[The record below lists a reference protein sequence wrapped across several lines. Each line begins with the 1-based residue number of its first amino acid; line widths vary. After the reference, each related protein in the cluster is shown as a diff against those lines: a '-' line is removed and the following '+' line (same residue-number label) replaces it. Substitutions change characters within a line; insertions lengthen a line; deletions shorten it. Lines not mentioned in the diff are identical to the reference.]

1 MKKTSRTIAII
12 VLVAWFL
19 GAFVGATAQN
29 VVRVGNVF
37 EQVEK
42 KDSAVKTAYTYKD
55 KNGISYPIYLSSK
68 GKAYIICQSKKT
80 GRKYKRYLPKVT
92 EQLKKERK

>member
-1 MKKTSRTIAII
+1 MKKTSRAIAII
-12 VLVAWFL
+12 VLVVWFL

-42 KDSAVKTAYTYKD
+42 KGLCCKD
-55 KNGISYPIYLSSK
+55 CLHVQGQKWDIISHLSLIK
-68 GKAYIICQSKKT
+68 GKGLYYLPVQKT

>member
-1 MKKTSRTIAII
+1 MKKTSRTVAII

-29 VVRVGNVF
+29 VVRKGNVF

-42 KDSAVKTAYTYKD
+42 KDSAVKTSFVYKD

-68 GKAYIICQSKKT
+68 GKAYIICKSKKT
-80 GRKYKRYLPKVT
+80 GRTYKRYLPKVT
-92 EQLKKERK
+92 KELNKGHK

>member
-1 MKKTSRTIAII
+1 MKKTSRTVAII
-12 VLVAWFL
+12 VLLAWFI
-19 GAFVGATAQN
+19 GAFVGAKAQN
-29 VVRVGNVF
+29 VVRKGNVF

-42 KDSAVKTAYTYKD
+42 KDSAVKTSFVYKD

-80 GRKYKRYLPKVT
+80 GKKYKRYLPKVT
-92 EQLKKERK
+92 EQLNKEHK

>member
-12 VLVAWFL
+12 VLLAWFI
-19 GAFVGATAQN
+19 GAFVGAKAQN

-55 KNGISYPIYLSSK
+55 RNGISYPIYLSSK
-68 GKAYIICQSKKT
+68 GKVYIICKSKKT
-80 GRKYKRYLPKVT
+80 GKTYKRYLPKVT
-92 EQLKKERK
+92 KELNKKLK

>member
-1 MKKTSRTIAII
+1 MKKTSRTVAII

-19 GAFVGATAQN
+19 GAFIGATAQN
-29 VVRVGNVF
+29 VILKGNVF

-42 KDSAVKTAYTYKD
+42 KDSVKTSFVYKD
-55 KNGISYPIYLSSK
+55 KSGISYPIFLSSK
-68 GKAYIICQSKKT
+68 GKAYIICKSKKT

>member
-29 VVRVGNVF
+29 VILKGNVF

-42 KDSAVKTAYTYKD
+42 KDSAVKTSFVYKD

-68 GKAYIICQSKKT
+68 GKAYILCKSKKT
-80 GRKYKRYLPKVT
+80 GKTYKRYLPKVT
-92 EQLKKERK
+92 EQLKKEHK

>member
-1 MKKTSRTIAII
+1 MKKYSRTIAII

-19 GAFVGATAQN
+19 GAFIGAKAQN
-29 VVRVGNVF
+29 VVRKGNVF

-42 KDSAVKTAYTYKD
+42 KDSAVKTSFVYKD
-55 KNGISYPIYLSSK
+55 KNGVSYPIYLSSK
-68 GKAYIICQSKKT
+68 GKAYIICKSKKT
-80 GRKYKRYLPKVT
+80 GKTYKRYLPKVT